1 MKLLFSLAFLLA
13 LTQSHAQQEIPH
25 PSSAFEFTMLPAAV
39 HTHGEER
46 QLMDWPTKTLENF
59 RVQHRVLTASEPLQ
73 LNEDREMLLIV
84 TAGALQFQTGEKA
97 ETLGERSVAWLPRQT
112 EVLLSPQD
120 AQVSL
125 YLIAWDVDPASRET
139 EPEGWEPR
147 IFQYASMD
155 YQETAKGGRRS
166 VMRAATET
174 LQELEMHIT
183 TLKEGEKSHD
193 PHVHADEEIILV
205 LQGEV
210 SEHIKGTEYRLGP
223 ESLVFLSALDPHGIR
238 NVGTGECEY
247 YAIRWIT
254 AKTGSGQF

>member
-1 MKLLFSLAFLLA
+1 MKILLSLALLLVFGHA
-13 LTQSHAQQEIPH
+13 QAQQEKPH
-25 PSSAFEFTMLPAAV
+25 PSAAFEFKMLPTAA
-39 HTHGEER
+39 HERGEER
-46 QLMDWPTKTLENF
+46 RLMDWPTKTLENF
-59 RVQHRVLTASEPLQ
+59 RVAHRVLTKRDPL
-73 LNEDREMLLIV
+73 LVKEDREMLVLV
-84 TAGALQFQTGEKA
+84 TAGGLRFQTGETV
-97 ETLGERSVAWLPRQT
+97 ETLGERSVAWLPRGA
-112 EVLLSPQD
+112 EVLLSPQNS
-120 AQVSL
+120 QVSL
-125 YLIAWDVDPASRET
+125 YLIAWDVYPASGET
-139 EPEGWEPR
+139 NVEGWKPR
-147 IFQYASMD
+147 IFHYASMD
-155 YQETAKGGRRS
+155 YQETSKGGRRS

-210 SEHIKGTEYRLGP
+210 SEHINGTEYRLGE
-223 ESLVFLSALDPHGIR
+223 ESLVFLSAMDPHGIR